1 MSAPASELERRHEQT
16 IVLRPPSGWASI
28 GLAELW
34 RFRELLF
41 FLTWRD
47 VKVRYKQTVLG
58 ALWALV
64 QPFMTMIVFTLVF
77 NHFGK
82 IEAPVAYPV
91 FALSGL
97 ALWFYF
103 TNSVN
108 LTSNSLV
115 ANAPLITK
123 VYFPRLSVAI
133 SPLIAGLVDFVLALA
148 LVAGTMGWYG
158 VGPGPQLALLPLFL
172 LLAVLT
178 ALGVGLLL
186 SALNVKYRDVRYV
199 VPFVMQLWLYA
210 SPVAYPS
217 SLVHGT
223 YRTLYGLNP
232 MTGVIDGF
240 RWCLLDVEPPHLAS
254 LLVSVGTALV
264 LVVLGTFYFART
276 ERSFADVI

>member
-1 MSAPASELERRHEQT
+1 VTAPATELDRRHEQT
-16 IVLRPPSGWASI
+16 IVLRPPSGWAGI
-28 GLAELW
+28 GVGELW

-64 QPFMTMIVFTLVF
+64 QPFMTMVVFTIVF
-77 NHFGK
+77 NRFGK
-82 IEAPVAYPV
+82 IDAPVPYPV
-91 FALSGL
+91 FVLTGL

-115 ANAPLITK
+115 SNAPLITK
-123 VYFPRLSVAI
+123 VYFPRLAVAI
-133 SPLIAGLVDFVLALA
+133 SPLLAGLVDLVLALL
-148 LVAGTMGWYG
+148 LVVGAMAWYG
-158 VGPGPQLALLPLFL
+158 VAPGPQLVLLPFFV
-172 LLAVLT
+172 LLAFLT
-178 ALGVGLLL
+178 ALGAGLAL
-186 SALNVKYRDVRYV
+186 SALNVKYRDIRYV
-199 VPFVMQLWLYA
+199 VPFVMQIWLYA

-223 YRTLYGLNP
+223 YRTLYSLNP

-240 RWCLLDVEPPHLAS
+240 RWCLLDVEAPRTGS
-254 LLVSVGTALV
+254 LLVSIGAALALV
-264 LVVLGTFYFART
+264 VGGAIYFART
-276 ERSFADVI
+276 ERGFADVI

>member
-1 MSAPASELERRHEQT
+1 MPTTAELERRHEQT
-16 IVLRPPSGWASI
+16 IVLRPPTGWASL
-28 GLAELW
+28 GVGELW

-47 VKVRYKQTVLG
+47 VKVRYKQTALG

-123 VYFPRLSVAI
+123 VYFPRLTVAI
-133 SPLIAGLVDFVLALA
+133 SPLLAGLVDFVLALA
-148 LVAGTMGWYG
+148 LVGGTMAYYG
-158 VGPGPQLALLPLFL
+158 VAPGPQVALLPLFL
-172 LLAVLT
+172 QLAVLT
-178 ALGVGLLL
+178 AFGVGLVL
-186 SALNVKYRDVRYV
+186 SSLNVKYRDVRYV
-199 VPFVMQLWLYA
+199 VPFVMQLWLY
-210 SPVAYPS
+210 
-217 SLVHGT
+217 
-223 YRTLYGLNP
+223 
-232 MTGVIDGF
+232 
-240 RWCLLDVEPPHLAS
+240 
-254 LLVSVGTALV
+254 
-264 LVVLGTFYFART
+264 
-276 ERSFADVI
+276 

>member
-1 MSAPASELERRHEQT
+1 MSAAPTLDRRHEQT

-28 GLAELW
+28 GVGELW

-58 ALWALV
+58 AVWALV
-64 QPFMTMIVFTLVF
+64 QPFMTMIVFTVVF
-77 NHFGK
+77 NRFGK

-91 FALSGL
+91 FALTGL

-103 TNSVN
+103 TNSLN
-108 LTSNSLV
+108 LSSNSLV

-123 VYFPRLSVAI
+123 VYFPRLAVAV
-133 SPLIAGLVDFVLALA
+133 SPLLAGLVDFVLALL
-148 LVAGTMGWYG
+148 LVAGAMAWYG
-158 VGPGPQLALLPLFL
+158 VVPGPQIALLPLFV
-172 LLAVLT
+172 LLAFLT
-178 ALGVGLLL
+178 ALGVGLAL

-240 RWCLLDVEPPHLAS
+240 RWCLLDTGAPHTGS
-254 LLVSVGTALV
+254 LLVSLGTALV
-264 LVVLGTFYFART
+264 LVVGGAMYFART

>member
-1 MSAPASELERRHEQT
+1 MPTTAELERRHEQT
-16 IVLRPPSGWASI
+16 IVLRPPTGWASL
-28 GLAELW
+28 GVGELW

-47 VKVRYKQTVLG
+47 VKVRYKQTALG

-64 QPFMTMIVFTLVF
+64 QPFMTMIVFTFVF

-82 IEAPVAYPV
+82 IQAPVPYPV
-91 FALSGL
+91 FALTGL

-115 ANAPLITK
+115 SNAPLITK
-123 VYFPRLSVAI
+123 VYFPRLAVAI
-133 SPLIAGLVDFVLALA
+133 SPLLAGLVDLVLALG
-148 LVAGTMGWYG
+148 LVAGAMAWYG
-158 VGPGPQLALLPLFL
+158 VVPGPQLALLPVFV
-172 LLAVLT
+172 LLAFLT
-178 ALGVGLLL
+178 ALGVGLAL

-199 VPFVMQLWLYA
+199 VPFVMQIWLYA

-217 SLVHGT
+217 TLVHGT

-240 RWCLLDVEPPHLAS
+240 RWCLLDVGAPQAGS
-254 LLVSVGTALV
+254 LLVSLWNALALV
-264 LVVLGTFYFART
+264 LGGALFFPPT
-276 ERSFADVI
+276 ER

>member
-1 MSAPASELERRHEQT
+1 VSAATQAEREQQT
-16 IVLRPPSGWASI
+16 LVIRPPTGWTSV
-28 GLAELW
+28 GVAELW

-47 VKVRYKQTVLG
+47 VKVRYKQTILG

-82 IEAPVAYPV
+82 IEAPVPYPL
-91 FALSGL
+91 FALAGL
-97 ALWFYF
+97 SLWFYF
-103 TNSVN
+103 TNSVT

-123 VYFPRLSVAI
+123 VYFPRLAVAI
-133 SPLIAGLVDFVLALA
+133 SPLLAGLVDLVLALA
-148 LVAGTMGWYG
+148 LVGGTMAYYG
-158 VGPGPQLALLPLFL
+158 VGPGPQIALLPLFA

-178 ALGVGLLL
+178 ALGVGLVL
-186 SALNVKYRDVRYV
+186 SSLNVKYRDVRYV

-240 RWCLLDVEPPHLAS
+240 RWCLLDVAPPSAGS
-254 LLVSVGTALV
+254 LVVSVAVAVALV
-264 LVVLGTFYFART
+264 AGGAVYFART

>member
-1 MSAPASELERRHEQT
+1 MSTTPALGRHEQT
-16 IVLRPPSGWASI
+16 IVLRPQSGWASL
-28 GLAELW
+28 GVGELW

-47 VKVRYKQTVLG
+47 VKVRYKQTALG

-64 QPFMTMIVFTLVF
+64 QPFMTMVVFTIVF
-77 NHFGK
+77 NRFGK
-82 IEAPVAYPV
+82 IDAPVPYPV
-91 FALSGL
+91 FALTGL

-115 ANAPLITK
+115 SNAPLITK
-123 VYFPRLSVAI
+123 VYFPRLAVAI
-133 SPLIAGLVDFVLALA
+133 SPLLAGLVDLVLALL
-148 LVAGTMGWYG
+148 LVAATMAWYG
-158 VGPGPQLALLPLFL
+158 VAPGPQLALLPLFV
-172 LLAVLT
+172 LLAFLT
-178 ALGVGLLL
+178 ALGVGLAL

-199 VPFVMQLWLYA
+199 VPFVMQIWLYA

-223 YRTLYGLNP
+223 YRTLYSLNP

-240 RWCLLDVEPPHLAS
+240 RWCLLDVGAPRFGS
-254 LLVSVGTALV
+254 LLVSIGTALV
-264 LVVLGTFYFART
+264 LVVGGALYFART
-276 ERSFADVI
+276 ERGFADVI

>member
-1 MSAPASELERRHEQT
+1 MSATPSLERRHEQT
-16 IVLRPPSGWASI
+16 IVLRPPSGWANL
-28 GLAELW
+28 GVGELW

-47 VKVRYKQTVLG
+47 VKVRYKQTALG

-64 QPFMTMIVFTLVF
+64 QPFMTMVVFTIVF
-77 NHFGK
+77 NRFGK
-82 IEAPVAYPV
+82 IHAPVPYPV
-91 FALSGL
+91 FALTGL

-115 ANAPLITK
+115 SNAPLITK
-123 VYFPRLSVAI
+123 VYFPRLAVAI
-133 SPLIAGLVDFVLALA
+133 SPLLAGLVDLVLALL
-148 LVAGTMGWYG
+148 LVAAAMGWYG
-158 VGPGPQLALLPLFL
+158 VAPGPQLALLPLFV
-172 LLAVLT
+172 LLAFLT
-178 ALGVGLLL
+178 ALGVGLAL

-199 VPFVMQLWLYA
+199 VPFVMQIWLYA

-223 YRTLYGLNP
+223 YRTLYSLNP

-240 RWCLLDVEPPHLAS
+240 RWCLLDVGAPRIGS
-254 LLVSVGTALV
+254 LLVSIGTALA
-264 LVVLGTFYFART
+264 LVVGGALYFART
-276 ERSFADVI
+276 ERGFADVI